1 MPGLAYSY
9 LRFSTPEQARGDS
22 RRRQASLAE
31 DYARRH
37 GLQLDETLNFRDL
50 GVSAFRGRNAKEG
63 SLRAFLDAV
72 EHGLVPTDSVLL
84 IESLDRLSRDRI
96 LEAQS
101 LFLQIVSA
109 GVTIVT
115 LIDQRS
121 YSRESLNA
129 NPTDM
134 IISLVIMMRA
144 NEESSTK
151 SSRLRAI
158 AAAVR
163 EDPNVAFHGG
173 QCPGWLKPNNTRTG
187 YEVIPERAEVVR
199 RIFRE
204 AVAGRGLQ
212 TIARDL
218 NKEAVPLFGRG
229 NQRGKLWQRA
239 LIRHLLYTP
248 LVIGDYTPHRGEV
261 VNGKIRFMPTATKHG
276 YYPAIVDRNDWEF
289 LRSRREAWSEHYQCG
304 KRATTLVANVL
315 SRLCKCPKCGRP
327 MVMIRDDNPDN
338 RYLVCMAWREA
349 RQCSNEW
356 VRYPE
361 IEAVFIRDVDHLIRS
376 CPQPRMHAETRRN
389 LLRSIKSQLKTL
401 RVRRD
406 REISAY
412 RCHADEGR
420 TCAGWAA
427 DTQREIDELLA
438 ERYRL
443 RLDRN
448 YWQDATL
455 RLKLEALRTAVF
467 AQPRELSRINEKLR
481 LLLAKV
487 VVDWE
492 RQQLV
497 MHWRHG
503 MHSETAFYRRRR
515 RGRER
520 NKTPELDD
528 SSRRLRPSGAWPHPT
543 GANCRGPDETECIIN
558 GQVAVAVGL
567 VGSFAGERKMLL
579 DSSDWSRIKFQY
591 GPEWT
596 LKPTHNGTGYVVSRR
611 RAALPGPATRVAIL
625 ARLVTNAAPDAV
637 VTYLDGNS
645 LNLTSANLQVMRKT
659 EFAAK
664 SGLITGQPYTKVP

>member
-1 MPGLAYSY
+1 MPNLAYSY

-22 RRRQASLAE
+22 RRRQLSLAE

-37 GLQLDETLNFRDL
+37 GLQLDSSLNFRDL

-72 EHGLVPTDSVLL
+72 EHRLVPPDSFLL
-84 IESLDRLSRDRI
+84 VESLDRLSRDRI

-129 NPTDM
+129 NPTDL

-151 SSRLRAI
+151 SSRLRAA

-163 EDPNVAFHGG
+163 DDPNALFHGG
-173 QCPGWLKPNNTRTG
+173 QCPGWLKPNKARTG
-187 YEVIPERAEVVR
+187 YDVIPERAEVIR
-199 RIFRE
+199 RIFTE
-204 AVAGRGLQ
+204 AVAGHGLQ
-212 TIARDL
+212 MIARDL
-218 NKEAVPLFGRG
+218 NKGAVPLFGRG

-248 LVIGDYTPHRGEV
+248 LVVGDYTPHRGEE
-261 VNGKIRFMPTATKHG
+261 VNGKVRFMPTVTKHG
-276 YYPAIVDRNDWEF
+276 YYPAVVNRNDWEF
-289 LRSRREAWSEHYQCG
+289 LRARREAWSEHYKCG
-304 KRATTLVANVL
+304 ERDMTLVANVL
-315 SRLCKCPKCGRP
+315 SRLCKCPRCGRP
-327 MVMIRDDNPDN
+327 MVLMRDDNPDN

-361 IEAVFIRDVDHLIRS
+361 IEAVFIQDIDHFIRS
-376 CPQPRMHAETRRN
+376 CPQPRMHAETRWK
-389 LLRSIKSQLKTL
+389 LLRSIKSRLRTL
-401 RVRRD
+401 RARLD
-406 REISAY
+406 RETRAHGL
-412 RCHADEGR
+412 HADEGR
-420 TCAGWAA
+420 TCAGWAV
-427 DTQREIDELLA
+427 DTRTEINKLVA

-455 RLKLEALRTAVF
+455 RLKLEALRNAVF
-467 AQPRELSRINEKLR
+467 SQPRDLSRINEKLR
-481 LLLAKV
+481 LLLSKV

-492 RQQLV
+492 SKRLV

-503 MHSETAFYRRRR
+503 GHSETPFYRRRL
-515 RGRER
+515 RGQVR
-520 NKTPELDD
+520 NKTPELDG
-528 SSRRLRPSGAWPHPT
+528 SSRRFRPSGTWPRPV
-543 GANCRGPDETECIIN
+543 GADCVGPDETECTVN
-558 GQVAVAVGL
+558 GQAAVAVCL
-567 VGSFAGERKMLL
+567 VGSFAQQRRMLL
-579 DSSDWSRIKFQY
+579 DCSEWSRIKFLH

-596 LKPTHNGTGYVVSRR
+596 LKPARNGPGYVVSRR
-611 RAALPGPATRVAIL
+611 RAALPGGAVRLAIL
-625 ARLVTNAAPDAV
+625 ARLITNAAPSAV
-637 VTYLDGNS
+637 VTYLDGNP
-645 LNLTSANLQVMRKT
+645 LNLTSDNLHVVSKT
-659 EFAAK
+659 EFSAR
-664 SGLITGQPYTKVP
+664 SDLIMRQARGP